1 MRNIVILLLCISIWG
16 CNPSYISEQPRVQIA
31 QDVQF
36 QLIHKLPFE
45 QGLQLLQSAQ
55 IDFQDQSRDLLFQT
69 EVRDNRLIMVGLTPT
84 GTRLFSIE
92 MNQDQIVANGL
103 PSNVE
108 LKPQYLLADMQLSL
122 WPAELVSQALS
133 GAEVH
138 HSNPLERIIS
148 HNQQPIIVIRYT
160 QPVYY
165 RGNIEFQ
172 HLERGYRLNIE
183 LLSLEE
189 ISNAK

>member
-1 MRNIVILLLCISIWG
+1 MRNLVILLVCLSIFG
-16 CNPSYISEQPRVQIA
+16 CNPSYVSNQHKVQIA

-45 QGLQLLQSAQ
+45 HGLQLLQSAQ

-69 EVRDNRLIMVGLTPT
+69 EVRDNRLIMVGLTAT

-92 MNQDQIVANGL
+92 MNREQIVASGL
-103 PSNVE
+103 PTNNE

-122 WPAELVSQALS
+122 WPAELVAQALT

-138 HSNPLERIIS
+138 YNNPLERVIS
-148 HNQQPIIVIRYT
+148 HNQQPIVIIRYT
-160 QPVYY
+160 EPVHY

-172 HLERGYRLNIE
+172 HLERGYSLSIE
-183 LLSLEE
+183 LLSLDEVSDAE
-189 ISNAK
+189 